1 MVGVMNA
8 MGRIALLAMSLTLA
22 ALAAGCPQRN
32 YKLDADKQAY
42 EIIDAQWDPS
52 FGSKANYRISD
63 VASSSGDLAIDRHA
77 PTPAVLSLPRAV
89 AIATG
94 ANREYQTQKELL
106 YTTAL
111 NQRLVRHGYETQLF
125 GGGSLLYSN
134 DGTDEAVQAEANV
147 GFNRLLA
154 SGALISTRVG
164 IQWVDVLLGQG
175 DHGFASVFG
184 ATVAQPL
191 LRGSDRMVVLEPLT
205 QAKRDTLYQIRSFNR
220 FRKTF
225 VVSVITQ
232 YYEVLEQRALASNTE
247 EYYNSLLALHDRVEK
262 LVNAARLESEE
273 LDRIKQELLRSRD
286 RWVLAQREHD
296 RFLDAFKITL
306 GVPPTREFELD
317 RGVFDA
323 FKNGG
328 IPQPDFAISEA
339 VETGLSRRL
348 DLINQA
354 DRVLDAQR
362 GVYVAADALRGGL
375 AVAGSVDVSSRG
387 RGAVTAGPVLD
398 LPLDRVAEQVAY
410 RNALILLNQRQR
422 DYEQVADTVRLEVR
436 EAHRK
441 LLETAERY
449 LILTKGLKLAQ
460 ERIEKNYLLLGYG
473 RVSSRRVLDG
483 LQHLH
488 DAKNELADALTD
500 YAIAT
505 LNFYRDTD
513 VMQVRPD
520 GMWEIGAA
528 SIPMARTAP
537 STGEMMLPGR

>member
-1 MVGVMNA
+1 MNA
-8 MGRIALLAMSLTLA
+8 MGRTALLAMSLALA

-32 YKLDADKQAY
+32 YKLDADQKAY
-42 EIIDAQWDPS
+42 ELIDAQWDPS
-52 FGSKANYRISD
+52 FGPKVNYRVSD
-63 VASSSGDLAIDRHA
+63 VSPSPNDLAVDRYA
-77 PTPAVLSLPRAV
+77 AVPAVLTLPHAV
-89 AIATG
+89 AMAT
-94 ANREYQTQKELL
+94 ANNREYQTQKELL

-134 DGTDEAVQAEANV
+134 DGTDEVVQAEANV

-164 IQWVDVLLGQG
+164 VHWVDVLLGQG
-175 DHGFASVFG
+175 DRGFASVFG

-220 FRKTF
+220 FRKVF

-232 YYEVLEQRALASNTE
+232 YYEVLEQRALAANAQ
-247 EYYNSLLALHDRVEK
+247 EYYNSLLTLHDRVEK
-262 LVNAARLESEE
+262 LVSAARLESEE
-273 LDRIKQELLRSRD
+273 LDRIKQELLRARD
-286 RWVLAQREHD
+286 RWILAQREHD

-306 GVPPTREFELD
+306 GVPPTSEFELD
-317 RGVFDA
+317 WGVYEA
-323 FKNGG
+323 LLNGG
-328 IPQPDFAISEA
+328 IPQPDFAVSEA

-354 DRVLDAQR
+354 DMVLDAQR
-362 GVYVAADALRGGL
+362 AVYVTADALRAGL
-375 AVAGSVDVSSRG
+375 AVGGSVDVSSRG
-387 RGAVTAGPVLD
+387 QGAVTAGPVLD

-410 RNALILLNQRQR
+410 RNALIALNQRQR
-422 DYEQVADTVRLEVR
+422 EYEQMADTVRLEVR

-441 LLETAERY
+441 LQETAERY

-460 ERIEKNYLLLGYG
+460 ERIEKNYLLLAYG

-520 GMWEIGAA
+520 GMWEIGQG
-528 SIPMARTAP
+528 STPLVRTTSSTEKTLPLAR
-537 STGEMMLPGR
+537 

>member
-1 MVGVMNA
+1 
-8 MGRIALLAMSLTLA
+8 MGRTALLAMSLALA

-32 YKLDADKQAY
+32 YKLDADQKAY
-42 EIIDAQWDPS
+42 ELIDAQWDPS
-52 FGSKANYRISD
+52 FGPKVNYRVSD
-63 VASSSGDLAIDRHA
+63 VSPSPNDLAVDRYA
-77 PTPAVLSLPRAV
+77 AVPAVLTLPHAV
-89 AIATG
+89 AMAT
-94 ANREYQTQKELL
+94 ANNREYQTQKELL

-134 DGTDEAVQAEANV
+134 DGTDEVVQAEANV

-164 IQWVDVLLGQG
+164 VHWVDVLLGQG
-175 DHGFASVFG
+175 DRGFASVFG

-220 FRKTF
+220 FRKVF

-232 YYEVLEQRALASNTE
+232 YYEVLEQRALAANAQ
-247 EYYNSLLALHDRVEK
+247 EYYNSLLTLHDRVEK
-262 LVNAARLESEE
+262 LVSAARLESEE
-273 LDRIKQELLRSRD
+273 LDRIKQELLRARD
-286 RWVLAQREHD
+286 RWILAQREHD

-306 GVPPTREFELD
+306 GVPPTSEFELD
-317 RGVFDA
+317 WGVYEA
-323 FKNGG
+323 LLNGG
-328 IPQPDFAISEA
+328 IPQPDFAVSEA

-354 DRVLDAQR
+354 DMVLDAQR
-362 GVYVAADALRGGL
+362 AVYVTADALRAGL
-375 AVAGSVDVSSRG
+375 AVGGSVDVSSRG
-387 RGAVTAGPVLD
+387 QGAVTAGPVLD

-410 RNALILLNQRQR
+410 RNALIALNQRQR
-422 DYEQVADTVRLEVR
+422 EYEQMADTVRLEVR

-441 LLETAERY
+441 LQETAERY

-460 ERIEKNYLLLGYG
+460 ERIEKNYLLLAYG

-520 GMWEIGAA
+520 GMWEIGQG
-528 SIPMARTAP
+528 STPLVRTTSSTEKTLPLAR
-537 STGEMMLPGR
+537 

>member
-1 MVGVMNA
+1 MVGLMNA
-8 MGRIALLAMSLTLA
+8 MGRTALLAMSLALA

-32 YKLDADKQAY
+32 YKLDADQKAY
-42 EIIDAQWDPS
+42 ELIDAQWDPS
-52 FGSKANYRISD
+52 FGPKVNYRVSD
-63 VASSSGDLAIDRHA
+63 VSPSPNDLAVDRYA
-77 PTPAVLSLPRAV
+77 AVPAVLTLPHAV
-89 AIATG
+89 AMAT
-94 ANREYQTQKELL
+94 ANNREYQTQKELL

-134 DGTDEAVQAEANV
+134 DGTDEVVQAEANV

-164 IQWVDVLLGQG
+164 VHWVDVLLGQG
-175 DHGFASVFG
+175 DRGFASVFG

-220 FRKTF
+220 FRKVF

-232 YYEVLEQRALASNTE
+232 YYEVLEQRALAANAQ
-247 EYYNSLLALHDRVEK
+247 EYYNSLLTLHDRVEK
-262 LVNAARLESEE
+262 LVSAARLESEE
-273 LDRIKQELLRSRD
+273 LDRIKQELLRARD
-286 RWVLAQREHD
+286 RWILAQREHD

-306 GVPPTREFELD
+306 GVPPTSEFELD
-317 RGVFDA
+317 WGVYEA
-323 FKNGG
+323 LLNGG
-328 IPQPDFAISEA
+328 IPQPDFAVSEA

-354 DRVLDAQR
+354 DMVLDAQR
-362 GVYVAADALRGGL
+362 AVYVTADALRAGL
-375 AVAGSVDVSSRG
+375 AVGGSVDVSSRG
-387 RGAVTAGPVLD
+387 QGAVTAGPVLD

-410 RNALILLNQRQR
+410 RNALIALNQRQR
-422 DYEQVADTVRLEVR
+422 EYEQMADTVRLEVR

-441 LLETAERY
+441 LQETAERY

-460 ERIEKNYLLLGYG
+460 ERIEKNYLLLAYG

-520 GMWEIGAA
+520 GMWEIGQG
-528 SIPMARTAP
+528 STPLVRTTSSTEKTLPLAR
-537 STGEMMLPGR
+537 